1 MTGTVVIRAVT
12 TVMVD
17 SLDNLMNVEAS
28 TTVTGTNA
36 GSNKLGREDSVII
49 SKLLNANSKR

>member
-1 MTGTVVIRAVT
+1 MNSSTNLQTTGTVVIRDVT

-17 SLDNLMNVEAS
+17 SLDNLMNVEAAS
-28 TTVTGTNA
+28 TTVTGTSA

-49 SKLLNANSKR
+49 

>member
-1 MTGTVVIRAVT
+1 VVIRDVT

-17 SLDNLMNVEAS
+17 SLDNLMNVEAAS
-28 TTVTGTNA
+28 TTVTGTSA